1 MTDIEKILEKKGPL
15 MSSELA
21 VLLSKRLK
29 IPVNTAS
36 QKISRNKSVNKIKGF
51 FVSNQSLIFL
61 NEQYKDGKLYD
72 AFSKALQENGK
83 KYWYCINAINMHGG
97 IIDSKFLECY
107 TNYPVQPL
115 KKHLPFKDVM
125 QKFVSKGILI
135 FNNTEY
141 SFAPKFAPLK
151 TTNLTHRTIEI
162 IKEDIL
168 THFHELLRNLGMI
181 SYNTGELF
189 AEYGKFKW
197 SFKGVSYLRGLVVN
211 KKPGFVLADILFG
224 KEIRK
229 NDIEFFIEKLNHVH
243 SFKNAS
249 KVIPFLIVDDLSK
262 DALSDLKKNGVAI
275 GFIKELFGDKYAFA
289 LRELVSVLNNAG
301 ASLKSQPNKYLELI
315 SELKLYNETL
325 IYNIRGTLFEYFV
338 GHLHSKK
345 SQAIDVGREVFE
357 NNGKHEIDVFVIY
370 SDKVVFAECKA
381 TNSKIDLA
389 KIEKWVS
396 IKIPAFRKWLLKQE
410 TLKNHLIEFEYWA
423 TGGYTK
429 DAAKKLKA
437 TFKSTSKY
445 KVSYFDGKEIRG
457 KAIAMRNKKL
467 KEAIDNYFLKR
478 MV

>member
-1 MTDIEKILEKKGPL
+1 MTEIEKILEKKGPL

-61 NEQYKDGKLYD
+61 NEQYKDEKLYD
-72 AFSKALQENGK
+72 TFSKALLENGK

-107 TNYPVQPL
+107 TNYPVLPL
-115 KKHLPFKDVM
+115 KKHLPFKVVM
-125 QKFVSKGILI
+125 QKFVSNGILI

-168 THFHELLRNLGMI
+168 KHFHELLRNLGMI

-197 SFKGVSYLRGLVVN
+197 SFKGTSYLRGLVIN

-229 NDIEFFIEKLNHVH
+229 HDVEFFIEKLNHVQ

-249 KVIPFLIVDDLSK
+249 KVIPFLIIDDLHK
-262 DALSDLKKNGVAI
+262 DALSELKKNGVAI
-275 GFIKELFGDKYAFA
+275 GFIKDLFGDKYAFA

-345 SQAIDVGREVFE
+345 SQSIDVGREIFE
-357 NNGKHEIDVFVIY
+357 NNGKHEIDVFAIY

-396 IKIPAFRKWLLKQE
+396 IKLPAFRKWLLKQE
-410 TLKNHLIEFEYWA
+410 TIKNHSIEFEYWA

-429 DAAKKLKA
+429 DASKKLKA
-437 TFKSTSKY
+437 TSKSTSKY
-445 KVSYFDGKEIRG
+445 KVSYFDGKDIRE
-457 KAIAMRNKKL
+457 KAVAMKNKKL